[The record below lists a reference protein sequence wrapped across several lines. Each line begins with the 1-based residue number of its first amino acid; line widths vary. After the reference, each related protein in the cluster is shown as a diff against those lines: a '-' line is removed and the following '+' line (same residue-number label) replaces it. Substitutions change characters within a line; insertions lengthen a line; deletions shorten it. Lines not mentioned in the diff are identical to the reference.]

1 MSSFDELQ
9 AVIRRG
15 AQARQA
21 EVQACEGFLTLLYHA
36 LRAASG
42 PGLPLN
48 NVSMDPAPD
57 PQEVLRPAPLGSW
70 HAARYRLGLC
80 EVLVRVRRVDGAF
93 RGEYGLG
100 EGFRVDDVTDESVLR
115 LARQLLRDVIKMY
128 GGAQEDGAHLN

>member
-21 EVQACEGFLTLLYHA
+21 DQQACEGFLNLLYHA
-36 LRAASG
+36 LRAANG

-48 NVSMDPAPD
+48 NVSMDPVPD
-57 PQEVLRPAPLGSW
+57 PQEALRPAPLGSW
-70 HAARYRLGLC
+70 HAAWFRLGLC
-80 EVLVRVRRVDGAF
+80 EVRVRVRRADGAF
-93 RGEYGLG
+93 RGEYGQG
-100 EGFRVDDVTDESVLR
+100 EGFRVDDLTEDSVLR

-128 GGAQEDGAHLN
+128 GGAQEDGTHLN